1 MFIDFATI
9 PEPWALILAHAKMPR
24 LFWLRHFHIDSLLFS
39 LDNVGS
45 EKT

>member
-24 LFWLRHFHIDSLLFS
+24 LFLVAAFS
-39 LDNVGS
+39 H
-45 EKT
+45 